1 MVYRFGVFEFDD
13 RAAILSRSDRPVALE
28 PQPARAL
35 ALLLSRA
42 GGVVTRDELRAHLWD
57 SDTNVDFDRG
67 LAYSVGQLR
76 AALGDTA
83 DNPRFVQTLPRRG
96 FRFIAPV
103 ERIELSSTAATNE
116 LQTPLAKP
124 AGSRRRWLFAA
135 AVIASVACGGGV
147 WMLARPRP
155 TARPIVAVAVFDN
168 ETGDASHDRP
178 IAELSD
184 VIVER
189 LTALGPARIGVVGN
203 MSSLRRPRKNREIG
217 EIARQ
222 TAAAFLVFGS
232 LQTKDGKLSL
242 FVQLLKVDD
251 GTHAWVLR
259 IARPQGDTLTGLDE
273 ELARAVETAVRRIV
287 LKEPPRAS

>member
-1 MVYRFGVFEFDD
+1 MVYRFGVFEFDG
-13 RAAILSRSDRPVALE
+13 RAAVLSRSDRPVALE

-42 GGVVTRDELRAHLWD
+42 GEVVSRDELRAHLWG

-76 AALGDTA
+76 SALGDNA
-83 DNPRFVQTLPRRG
+83 GNPRFVETLPRRG

-103 ERIELSSTAATNE
+103 ERIELSSNAATAE
-116 LQTPLAKP
+116 LPTPLAKP
-124 AGSRRRWLFAA
+124 FLARHRWLFAA
-135 AVIASVACGGGV
+135 AVIASLASGGL

-155 TARPIVAVAVFDN
+155 TAPPIIAVAVFDN
-168 ETGDASHDRP
+168 ETGDASHDRQ
-178 IAELSD
+178 IAALSD
-184 VIVER
+184 VIVDR

-203 MSSLRRPRKNREIG
+203 MSSLRRPRRNREVE

-242 FVQLLKVDD
+242 FVQLVNVHD
-251 GTHAWVLR
+251 GTHLWVQR
-259 IARPQGDTLTGLDE
+259 IARPLGDTLVGVDE
-273 ELARAVETAVRRIV
+273 ELARAVEAAVRRIV
-287 LKEPPRAS
+287 LKEAHRA